1 MVKYTTSNR
10 RQSRK
15 VRNVHL
21 AHTYLKD
28 ICSSRFIAALF
39 VIAKTRKQPRH
50 PSAEERIKK
59 T

>member
-1 MVKYTTSNR
+1 MVKYTTPNR

-28 ICSSRFIAALF
+28 ICSPRFIAALF
-39 VIAKTRKQPRH
+39 IIAKTWEQCRH

-59 T
+59 K